1 MILVFL
7 DSDFAKESKLFF
19 KVIKKQGDM
28 YTTIAQEELTNINE
42 LPEIIISVDSVLNDK
57 FRLVAFNI
65 SADRGSI
72 INHLTKLKALK
83 PTEVNKARD
92 TKLYKALVS
101 KETASKTFD
110 VYRVFLKALN
120 TDSKLLSSYK
130 TFCIKNL
137 HIKGTVNYSGDYKYV
152 CRTNQET
159 IGTYYKIY
167 GTKLKK
173 QSHQAKSDTEE
184 LYSIFKK
191 MKTKKVFIDTED
203 VDDTEGDNTTSSI
216 YRNLSLTDKEMLNR
230 GLSNIMI
237 EKVKFPPLFIG
248 DIQNSEIIKKKARE
262 VYNKIIEGFNPDNY
276 FNGKTVD
283 YSKLKSDVGIVN
295 VKQTSGYT
303 RAVSSAVTRKTTKT
317 GTTKLSKK
325 VISEE
330 EVKERLG
337 IINALYTISDIKEI
351 ENISKGITTII
362 DKSQGSPLGI
372 LSGYRDFFTHIK
384 KNNTNKAIEILSSKF
399 TLDSF
404 QTPLNQTERILFGFI
419 VLSTSKQFMAE
430 FMDVITSNNTME
442 NVDKMFSVDFPKEQA
457 EKVSKM
463 ERHIA
468 DGSKIGIER
477 IKKIIASLKRNSK
490 FSPNQKIKQIKPA
503 IQNKT
508 NLDYINQRVLFLT
521 SNYYDRKKGD
531 KELKFDTYVSRCYII
546 ANIELAIL
554 TRGQFHMKS
563 VSTKQ
568 QDEFGNQVAI
578 GIDLYLYNRNENA
591 NGLFWYFTPSYRE
604 YNSLIIGFKRKT
616 NVKYYIYKGFTQK
629 NIIDIL
635 LRMLS
640 NDSLGYAVW
649 QILRTSRFKGKYTP
663 VSNNLQQAIDT
674 IKSENTKYGNVLN
687 AISKYTPNQ
696 FDIFDLL

>member
-1 MILVFL
+1 MLLVFL

-19 KVIKKQGDM
+19 KVIKKEGDI

-42 LPEIIISVDSVLNDK
+42 LPEIIINIDNVLSGE

-92 TKLYKALVS
+92 TKLYKALVN
-101 KETASKTFD
+101 KETKSKTFD

-137 HIKGTVNYSGDYKYV
+137 HIKGTINYSGDYKYV

-167 GTKLKK
+167 GTKLKQK
-173 QSHQAKSDTEE
+173 HQAKSDTDE

-191 MKTKKVFIDTED
+191 METKRVFIDTEE
-203 VDDTEGDNTTSSI
+203 VEDTEGDNTTSSI

-230 GLSNIMI
+230 GLSNITI
-237 EKVKFPPLFIG
+237 EDVKFPPLFIG

-276 FNGKTVD
+276 FNGKTVN
-283 YSKLKSDVGIVN
+283 YSKLKTDIGIVN
-295 VKQTSGYT
+295 TKQTSVYT

-337 IINALYTISDIKEI
+337 IINALYTISDIEEI
-351 ENISKGITTII
+351 DKISKGITTII

-372 LSGYRDFFTHIK
+372 LSGYRDFFAYIK
-384 KNNTNKAIEILSSKF
+384 KNNTNKAIEILANKF

-468 DGSKIGIER
+468 DASKIGIER

-490 FSPNQKIKQIKPA
+490 FTSNQKIKQIKPA
-503 IQNKT
+503 IQNET
-508 NLDYINQRVLFLT
+508 NLDYINQRVLFLS
-521 SNYYDRKKGD
+521 SNYYDRKKGN
-531 KELKFDTYVSRCYII
+531 KESKFDTYISRCYII

-554 TRGQFHMKS
+554 TKAQFHMKS

-568 QDEFGNQVAI
+568 QDEFGNQVSM

-604 YNSLIIGFKRKT
+604 YNSLVIGFKRKT
-616 NVKYYIYKGFTQK
+616 GVKYYIYKQFTQK
-629 NIIDIL
+629 DIIDLL

-663 VSNNLQQAIDT
+663 IANNLQKAIDT
-674 IKSENTKYGNVLN
+674 IKAENVKYGNVLN
-687 AISKYTPNQ
+687 AISSYSRNQ